1 VRTIHLRH
9 NGQGT
14 WYVSVTQDNHPV
26 ISNTPYESTPQ
37 ALRAF
42 IHEGHHQPFA
52 RMLVHRD
59 KNENAVVIRKARACV
74 KDQGEHA
81 IDMQSVKAVVAKV

>member
-1 VRTIHLRH
+1 LRTIHLRH

-26 ISNTPYESTPQ
+26 LSNTPYASTAH

-52 RMLVHRD
+52 RMLVHAD
-59 KNENAVVIRKARACV
+59 KTENAVVVRRSRACV

-81 IDMQSVKAVVAKV
+81 INMQTVKAAVARA